1 MHFYEHITLR
11 DLKRFQH
18 VLVPHPLEDH
28 HLPLSTDQPSIDR
41 TLSTLSLP
49 TTWKSLLKI
58 ARHAASSSCAGNHSL
73 NIATFNRIDWS
84 LLWTISINIC
94 STLAQLRRSYVLPPQ
109 LLSTPLLCRVHQ
121 QAPQPYPPNM
131 NSSPEGH
138 GPWFNNVY
146 VTVYVKN
153 YAILPYTYLAY
164 PNCYTHTHTRTHP
177 RSLSLCLRP
186 SRTTP
191 YFSFSLCI
199 CLKFSTLPQTYTYA
213 LFHVLFFSSS
223 SSLIVLVLLTVPRTY
238 CLCNFFSFFEYI
250 CVSCFVHKELPGISN
265 LGVLNIPT
273 LAPICPAAYL
283 RMTTTQK
290 PTRSAK
296 ITKTCTPSSYRVCML
311 AE

>member
-164 PNCYTHTHTRTHP
+164 PNCYTHTHTHSP
-177 RSLSLCLRP
+177 SLSLSASVHQEPPLTFPFLCAYVWSFQP
-186 SRTTP
+186 SPRLTP
-191 YFSFSLCI
+191 MPCFMFFSFLLLLLWLFWY
-199 CLKFSTLPQTYTYA
+199 CLQ
-213 LFHVLFFSSS
+213 FHVHTAY
-223 SSLIVLVLLTVPRTY
+223 VT
-238 CLCNFFSFFEYI
+238 FFSFFEYI

-265 LGVLNIPT
+265 LDVLNIPT

-296 ITKTCTPSSYRVCML
+296 ITKTCTPSSYSVCML

>member
-94 STLAQLRRSYVLPPQ
+94 SILAQLRRSYVLPPQ

-177 RSLSLCLRP
+177 HSLSLPP
-186 SRTTP
+186 SIKNHP
-191 YFSFSLCI
+191 L
-199 CLKFSTLPQTYTYA
+199 
-213 LFHVLFFSSS
+213 LFLFFVHMFEVFNPPPD
-223 SSLIVLVLLTVPRTY
+223 LH
-238 CLCNFFSFFEYI
+238 LCP
-250 CVSCFVHKELPGISN
+250 VSCSFLFFFFFFDCFGTAYSSTYILP
-265 LGVLNIPT
+265 
-273 LAPICPAAYL
+273 
-283 RMTTTQK
+283 M
-290 PTRSAK
+290 
-296 ITKTCTPSSYRVCML
+296 
-311 AE
+311 